1 MWALFAL
8 GAAIVTSFNPI
19 LYKRMLKDAEPLVV
33 VWGVTLLALP
43 LLALFAHALT
53 PQFPQVDELFLL
65 SAVGASGLN
74 VVAHFASAKALK
86 LEDASLVTPLLTF
99 SPVFTPIIATLFLG
113 ERPSPR
119 GILGVGLVVI
129 GARVAWLN
137 HSGASR
143 LAPFKSLALK
153 PGVALVLLAGLL
165 WAVTPLL
172 EKTAIRHTAP
182 ESPRFVA
189 LVVTTFLVLMLTPA
203 MAARGRQAI
212 GKLRLHRRE
221 WLLAACIAGS
231 APVLG
236 YTAFSLGLVGYVT
249 ALFRLSA
256 VMTVLW
262 ASLFLNERHLANRLP
277 GSLIMVT
284 GAILIAT

>member
-1 MWALFAL
+1 MWALLAL
-8 GAAIVTSFNPI
+8 GAAVLTSFNPI
-19 LYKRMLKDAEPLVV
+19 LYKRILRDAEPLVV

-43 LLALFAHALT
+43 LLALFTLMLT
-53 PQFPQVDELFLL
+53 PRLPQIDGVFLL
-65 SAVGASGLN
+65 SALGAGGLN

-86 LEDASLVTPLLTF
+86 LSDASLVTPLLTF
-99 SPVFTPIIATLFLG
+99 SPVFTLIIAALFLG
-113 ERPSPR
+113 EMPSAR
-119 GILGVGLVVI
+119 GVLGVGLIVI
-129 GARVAWLN
+129 GAYWLN
-137 HSGASR
+137 YSRASW
-143 LAPFKSLALK
+143 LAPFKSLTLK

-165 WAVTPLL
+165 WAITPLL

-189 LVVTTFLVLMLTPA
+189 LVVTTLLVLMLTPVV
-203 MAARGRQAI
+203 AARGRQAI
-212 GKLRLHRRE
+212 GKLSLHRRE
-221 WLLAACIAGS
+221 WLLTACIAGS

-249 ALFRLSA
+249 ALFRLSG

-262 ASLFLNERHLANRLP
+262 AALLLQERHLANRLP

>member
-1 MWALFAL
+1 MWVLFAL
-8 GAAIVTSFNPI
+8 GAAVLTSFNPI
-19 LYKRMLKDAEPLVV
+19 LYKRILRDAAPLVV

-43 LLALFAHALT
+43 LLALFTLMLT
-53 PQFPQVDELFLL
+53 PQLPQMDGVFLL
-65 SAVGASGLN
+65 SALGAGGLN

-86 LEDASLVTPLLTF
+86 QEEASLVTPLLTF
-99 SPVFTPIIATLFLG
+99 SPAFTLLISALFLG
-113 ERPSPR
+113 EMPSAR
-119 GILGVGLVVI
+119 GMLGVGLVVI
-129 GARVAWLN
+129 GAYWLN
-137 HSGASR
+137 STGAGWR
-143 LAPFKSLALK
+143 APFRSLTLK

-182 ESPRFVA
+182 ESPRFA
-189 LVVTTFLVLMLTPA
+189 AFAVTTLLVLMLTPIV
-203 MAARGRQAI
+203 AAQGWQAI

-221 WLLAACIAGS
+221 WFLAACIAGG

-236 YTAFSLGLVGYVT
+236 YTAFSLGLVGYVS

-262 ASLFLNERHLANRLP
+262 ASLFLKEGHLSNRLS
-277 GSLIMVT
+277 GLLIMT
-284 GAILIAT
+284 AGAILIAA

>member
-1 MWALFAL
+1 MMWVWFAL
-8 GAAIVTSFNPI
+8 GAAVLTSFNPI
-19 LYKRMLKDAEPLVV
+19 LYKRMLKDAEPLGV

-43 LLALFAHALT
+43 LLALFTFTLT
-53 PQFPQVDELFLL
+53 PQLPQVDGVFLL
-65 SAVGASGLN
+65 SALGAGGLN
-74 VVAHFASAKALK
+74 VAAHFASAKSLK

-99 SPVFTPIIATLFLG
+99 SPVFTLIIAALFLG
-113 ERPSPR
+113 EMPSTR
-119 GILGVGLVVI
+119 GILGVGFVVS
-129 GARVAWLN
+129 GAYWLN
-137 HSGASR
+137 HSGASWR
-143 LAPFKSLALK
+143 APVKSVALK

-165 WAVTPLL
+165 WAITPLL
-172 EKTAIRHTAP
+172 EKTAIRHTTP

-189 LVVTTFLVLMLTPA
+189 FAITTLLVLMLTPIVVT
-203 MAARGRQAI
+203 RGRQAI
-212 GKLRLHRRE
+212 GRLGLHRRE
-221 WLLAACIAGS
+221 WLLAACIAGG

-262 ASLFLNERHLANRLP
+262 SSLFLNEHVLANRLP
-277 GSLIMVT
+277 GSAIMAV

>member
-1 MWALFAL
+1 MSALFAL
-8 GAAIVTSFNPI
+8 GAAFLTSFNPI

-33 VWGVTLLALP
+33 VLGVILFALP
-43 LLALFAHALT
+43 LLALFTLAFT
-53 PQFPQVDELFLL
+53 PQLPQVDGLFLL
-65 SAVGASGLN
+65 SVVGAGGLN
-74 VVAHFASAKALK
+74 VAAHFASAKALK

-99 SPVFTPIIATLFLG
+99 SPVFTLIIAALFLG
-113 ERPSPR
+113 ERPSAR
-119 GILGVGLVVI
+119 GVLGVGLVVT
-129 GARVAWLN
+129 GAYWLN
-137 HSGASR
+137 HSGASW
-143 LAPFKSLALK
+143 LAPFKSLTLK

-165 WAVTPLL
+165 WAITPLI
-172 EKTAIRHTAP
+172 EKTAILHTTP

-189 LVVTTFLVLMLTPA
+189 LVVTTLLVLMLTPVV
-203 MAARGRQAI
+203 AACGRQAI
-212 GKLRLHRRE
+212 GKLLLHRRE
-221 WLLAACIAGS
+221 WLLAACIAGG

-256 VMTVLW
+256 VMTVVW
-262 ASLFLNERHLANRLP
+262 AALLLKERHLASRLP